1 MGSRRNDDAKYTEGG
16 GNDHLI
22 NNIYVK
28 HMELSKYTRYIIL
41 VPRNNGNDKLTVVH
55 GKPVSN
61 LLAPTNCKR
70 GCESKIDI
78 DIDID
83 PSGDNRIFSNNNRSV
98 AIDPGSLL

>member
-1 MGSRRNDDAKYTEGG
+1 MGSLRNDDAKYTEGG

-41 VPRNNGNDKLTVVH
+41 VPHNNGNVKFTVVH
-55 GKPVSN
+55 GKQVSN
-61 LLAPTNCKR
+61 KLAPTNRKR

-83 PSGDNRIFSNNNRSV
+83 PSRDNRIFPNDNWSV